1 MFYLLPSLLTL
12 LLAGLVALLV
22 YAHRRLNTVCE
33 QNAALQSDKDAL
45 TRELAAQ
52 QERHA
57 AALDAEERR
66 REQELRHAADR
77 HELELENIRGLMA
90 KDKLHYDE
98 LKQKQEEH
106 WQDNLKQLEE
116 RFKNLASEI
125 LSGNSA
131 KLKDSN
137 REQMEGIL
145 KPLREQLDK
154 LGAAVHESNKETAGA
169 KATLAEQLKQLMDK
183 TEHLGQEA
191 LALTHALRGDSKAQG
206 DWGEMIL
213 EKMLERSGL
222 VRDEHYFLQ
231 EDIKD
236 ADNRHYRPDVIVRF
250 PRERSVIIDSKVS
263 LTAYVQYTAAADEAE
278 RAAALKAHLLSVKK
292 HIDELAKK
300 NYTALVKESIGY
312 VLMFL
317 PNEASYIAA
326 VQADPSLTTYA
337 LENNII
343 VVSPTN
349 LVMALQLA
357 HNLWQNEAQ
366 QQNVEKIFD
375 RATQLYEKFQGF
387 QQSFMEVGSR
397 MQQAVSAYEEADK
410 KLSRGNGN
418 FVRQVEMLTQ
428 MGVTPNPKKRLVLT
442 DNGAESAQ
450 AAES

>member
-1 MFYLLPSLLTL
+1 MILLPTLLTL
-12 LLAGLVALLV
+12 LLAGLVALLCL
-22 YAHRRLNTVCE
+22 AHRRLT
-33 QNAALQSDKDAL
+33 AAQRQQDTLCAEKAAL
-45 TRELAAQ
+45 TRELEAQ
-52 QERHA
+52 RQQHA
-57 AALDAEERR
+57 LTAEQQRQLHA
-66 REQELRHAADR
+66 QELQHAEQR
-77 HELELENIRGLMA
+77 HELELENLRGLMA

-98 LKQKQEEH
+98 LKQEQEAH
-106 WQDNLKQLEE
+106 WQQNLQQLEE
-116 RFKNLASEI
+116 RFKNLAAEI

-131 KLKDSN
+131 KLKDTN

-154 LGAAVHESNKETAGA
+154 LGNAVHASNKETAGA
-169 KATLAEQLKQLMDK
+169 KASLEEQLKQLMAK
-183 TEHLGQEA
+183 TDSLGQEA
-191 LALTHALRGDSKAQG
+191 LALTHALRGDSKVQG

-222 VRDEHYFLQ
+222 RRDEHYFIQ
-231 EDIKD
+231 EDIKTEE
-236 ADNRHYRPDVIVRF
+236 NRHFRPDVIVRF

-263 LTAYVQYTAAADEAE
+263 LTAYAQYAAAEDDAA
-278 RAAALKAHLLSVKK
+278 RAAALKAHVLSVRK

-326 VQADPSLTTYA
+326 VQAQPELTTYA

-387 QQSFMEVGSR
+387 QQSFLDIGTR
-397 MQQAVSAYEEADK
+397 MQQAMSAYEDADK

-428 MGVTPNPKKRLVLT
+428 MGVTPNPKKRLVLP
-442 DNGAESAQ
+442 E
-450 AAES
+450 AAEEETAS

>member
-1 MFYLLPSLLTL
+1 MYYLLPSLLTL
-12 LLAGLVALLV
+12 LLAGLVGLLV
-22 YAHRRLNTVCE
+22 LAHRQLSLSRARV
-33 QNAALQSDKDAL
+33 AALESEKDAL
-45 TRELAAQ
+45 SRDAAAREERHALALAQ
-52 QERHA
+52 QEQLREQDLQHA
-57 AALDAEERR
+57 AAC
-66 REQELRHAADR
+66 
-77 HELELENIRGLMA
+77 HELELENLRGMMA

-106 WQDNLKQLEE
+106 WQANLKQLEE
-116 RFKNLASEI
+116 RFKNLAAEI

-131 KLKDSN
+131 KLKDTN

-154 LGAAVHESNKETAGA
+154 LGAAVQESNKETAGA
-169 KATLAEQLKQLMDK
+169 KASLAEQLRQLMEK

-191 LALTHALRGDSKAQG
+191 LSLSHALRGDSKVQG

-222 VRDEHYFLQ
+222 VRDEHYFIQ
-231 EDIKD
+231 ENIKD
-236 ADNRHYRPDVIVRF
+236 ENNKNNRPDVIVRF

-263 LTAYVQYTAAADEAE
+263 LTAYVQYAAATDDTE

-300 NYTALVKESIGY
+300 NYAALVKESIGY

-326 VQADPSLTTYA
+326 VQADPTLTTYA

-387 QQSFMEVGSR
+387 QQSFMEVGNR
-397 MQQAVSAYEEADK
+397 MQQAVTAYEEADK

-428 MGVTPNPKKRLVLT
+428 MGVTPNPKKRLALT
-442 DNGAESAQ
+442 DED
-450 AAES
+450 

>member
-1 MFYLLPSLLTL
+1 MIILPSLLTL
-12 LLAGLVALLV
+12 LLAGLVALL
-22 YAHRRLNTVCE
+22 YAAHCRLSAT
-33 QNAALQSDKDAL
+33 QSQQAALTAEKERLEQ
-45 TRELAAQ
+45 ELAAQ
-52 QERHA
+52 QQRHSQ
-57 AALDAEERR
+57 DT
-66 REQELRHAADR
+66 EQQRQLHAQQLQHAQQR
-77 HELELENIRGLMA
+77 HELELENLRGLMA

-98 LKQKQEEH
+98 LKQEQEAH
-106 WQDNLKQLEE
+106 WQQNLQQLEE
-116 RFKNLASEI
+116 RFKNLAAEI
-125 LSGNSA
+125 LSGNST
-131 KLKDSN
+131 KLKDAN

-169 KATLAEQLKQLMDK
+169 KASLEEQLRQLMSK
-183 TEHLGQEA
+183 TESLGQEA
-191 LALTHALRGDSKAQG
+191 LALSHALRGDSKAQG

-222 VRDEHYFLQ
+222 VRGEHYFIQ
-231 EDIKD
+231 EDVKD
-236 ADNRHYRPDVIVRF
+236 AENRHYRPDVIVRF

-263 LTAYVQYTAAADEAE
+263 LTAYVQYTAATDEAE
-278 RAAALKAHLLSVKK
+278 RATALKAHLLSVRK

-300 NYTALVKESIGY
+300 NYAALVKESIGY

-326 VQADPSLTTYA
+326 VQAQPELTSYA

-387 QQSFMEVGSR
+387 QQSFMEVGAR
-397 MQQAVSAYEEADK
+397 MQQAAAAYEEADK

-428 MGVTPNPKKRLVLT
+428 MGVKPNPKKRLVLT
-442 DNGAESAQ
+442 EESAET
-450 AAES
+450 ADA